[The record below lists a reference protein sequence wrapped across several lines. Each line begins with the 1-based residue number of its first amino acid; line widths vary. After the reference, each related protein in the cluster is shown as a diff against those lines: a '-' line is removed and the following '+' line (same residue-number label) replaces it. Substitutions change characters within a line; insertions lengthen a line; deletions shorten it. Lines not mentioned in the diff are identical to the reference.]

1 MKTSFFAV
9 LGAVLCCV
17 GFVIAE
23 DSAPQAEPN
32 APCAQKCQCDPC
44 KCDPCE
50 CEDCKCAEKCPCEK
64 KCQCDPC
71 ECEDCKCAE
80 ACCGEKK

>member
-44 KCDPCE
+44 E